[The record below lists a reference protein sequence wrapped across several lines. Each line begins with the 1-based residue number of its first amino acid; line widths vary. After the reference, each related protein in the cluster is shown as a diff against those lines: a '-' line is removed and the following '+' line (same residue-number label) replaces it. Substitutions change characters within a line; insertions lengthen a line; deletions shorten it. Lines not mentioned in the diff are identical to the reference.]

1 MSNPSHS
8 GFQPL
13 VCKKCGQGGLYHPS
27 VQDNTEPWER
37 IDKFGQVQAFE
48 PVFCVPHWYICPSN
62 DRGKDN
68 RKKRLEKMTQDQ
80 QAQVLEKERELME
93 QKKALPYG
101 QKVLPS
107 EKLTDI
113 DRAIT
118 EKVHVIELLLDEIK
132 KLLAQKAAE

>member
-1 MSNPSHS
+1 MSNQQT

-27 VQDNTEPWER
+27 VNDNIEPWER
-37 IDKFGQVQAFE
+37 IDKFGNVQAFE
-48 PVFCVPHWYICPSN
+48 PEFNVPHWYICSVNPQ
-62 DRGKDN
+62 GKEH
-68 RKKRLEKMTQDQ
+68 RQKRLEKMTQDQ
-80 QAQVLEKERELME
+80 QELVLQKERERLE
-93 QKKALPYG
+93 KKSPLPYG

-113 DRAIT
+113 DRSIT

-132 KLLAQKAAE
+132 KLLAQKAAD